1 MVQKVM
7 LWTLS
12 GAKVMISDSRLDTS
26 MEKMTPIKMM
36 LLVDRE

>member
-7 LWTLS
+7 LCTRS
-12 GAKVMISDSRLDTS
+12 GAKVMISDSTLDTS
-26 MEKMTPIKMM
+26 MEKMTPMRMM